1 MKDDNQIL
9 TEISKK
15 LHELTMLLASVCL
28 GRYDDSSEITST
40 LSGAVDLLTQAELIV
55 DGAVVHS
62 TSYLLL
68 KANGECSRVEIP
80 YDEFN
85 ERIHELIGC
94 EYYELVSFK
103 DDFYFAVD
111 ELGKCYKQPKP
122 KNVKASLFYP
132 GMLAG
137 DFIVGDVIICKHG
150 YVNGESD
157 MVGLTEDE
165 LEYFEKIFRM
175 VRK

>member
-9 TEISKK
+9 TEISKN

-28 GRYDDSSEITST
+28 GGYDDTSEITSS
-40 LSGAVDLLTQAELIV
+40 LSGAVELLTQAELIV

-80 YDEFN
+80 YDKFN
-85 ERIHELIGC
+85 ERLHELIGC

-111 ELGKCYKQPKP
+111 ELGKCYKNPKP
-122 KNVKASLFYP
+122 VNKKASLFYP

-137 DFIVGDVIICKHG
+137 DFIVGDIIIGKHG
-150 YVNGESD
+150 YVNGEPY

-165 LEYFEKIFRM
+165 LKYFENFFEVIK
-175 VRK
+175 